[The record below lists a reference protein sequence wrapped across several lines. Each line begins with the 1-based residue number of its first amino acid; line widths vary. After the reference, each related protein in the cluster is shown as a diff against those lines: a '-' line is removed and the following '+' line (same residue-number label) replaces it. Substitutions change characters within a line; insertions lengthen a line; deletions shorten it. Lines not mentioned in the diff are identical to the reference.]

1 MNARAVFHTDSI
13 RDATRLPTPIAY
25 VRVVENGSHPNEL
38 LDPIEQLDRRESSSA
53 SHRRAVARY
62 ALAIAAGA
70 GLPPRRREL
79 LRRAAL
85 LHDVGK
91 LELPERIL
99 AGAAPLSDY
108 EWQLVRSH
116 PRRGAAIVRRLGG
129 DDELA
134 GIVAAHHEH
143 VDGGG
148 YPVGSKGAEIPP
160 LALMVAV
167 AEAYDAMTALDSY
180 RQPVGSLDALREL
193 SRAAGTQLEPRF
205 VEILVGA
212 LAGGDLR

>member
-1 MNARAVFHTDSI
+1 M
-13 RDATRLPTPIAY
+13 ATTGHL
-25 VRVVENGSHPNEL
+25 SEL
-38 LDPIEQLDRRESSSA
+38 LDPAALLDSRDPSSA
-53 SHRRAVARY
+53 RHRHAVASY

-70 GLPPRRREL
+70 GLLPLRREL

-99 AGAAPLSDY
+99 SGAAPLSEY
-108 EWQLVRSH
+108 EWQLVRNH

-129 DDELA
+129 GDELA
-134 GIVAAHHEH
+134 AIVAAHHER

-148 YPVGSKGAEIPP
+148 YPVGSKRAEIPP
-160 LALMVAV
+160 LALIVAV
-167 AEAYDAMTALDSY
+167 AEAYDAMTAVDSY
-180 RQPVGSLDALREL
+180 RRPVGSLEALREL
-193 SRAAGTQLEPRF
+193 SRAAGNQLEPRY

-212 LAGGDLR
+212 LAGGDLP

>member
-1 MNARAVFHTDSI
+1 MESV
-13 RDATRLPTPIAY
+13 
-25 VRVVENGSHPNEL
+25 GHPVEL
-38 LDPIEQLDRRESSSA
+38 LDPIELLDRREGSSA
-53 SHRRAVARY
+53 GHRRAVARY

-99 AGAAPLSDY
+99 AGTAPLSDY
-108 EWQLVRSH
+108 EWRLVRSH

-134 GIVAAHHEH
+134 GIVAGHHER

-148 YPVGSKGAEIPP
+148 YPAGSKRAEIPP
-160 LALMVAV
+160 LALIVAV
-167 AEAYDAMTALDSY
+167 AEAYDAMTAVDSY
-180 RQPVGSLDALREL
+180 RPPVGSLEALREL
-193 SRAAGTQLEPRF
+193 SRVAGTQLEPRY